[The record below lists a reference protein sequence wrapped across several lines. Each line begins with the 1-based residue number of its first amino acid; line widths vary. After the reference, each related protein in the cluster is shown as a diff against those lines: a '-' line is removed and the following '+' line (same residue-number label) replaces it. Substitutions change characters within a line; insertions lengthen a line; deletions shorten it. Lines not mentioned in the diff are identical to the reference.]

1 MKISVNSIETNNKG
15 RMENESKNKNTRQK
29 AVALEQKEGRNDI
42 PRITATGS
50 GENAEKILRLAFDND
65 VKVRKDEELVEIL
78 SKYEV
83 DSIIPLEALNVVS
96 EILCHVYRENIKLD
110 EIKHQEM
117 TAKTKDPS

>member
-1 MKISVNSIETNNKG
+1 MKNDSKFNSK
-15 RMENESKNKNTRQK
+15 RQK
-29 AVALEQKEGRNDI
+29 AVALEQKEGRRDI
-42 PRITATGS
+42 PKITASGS

-78 SKYEV
+78 SKFEV

-110 EIKHQEM
+110 EMKHQEM
-117 TAKTKDPS
+117 TNKAKDPS